1 MSETVDQTKSYLDL
15 ASQTYGVL
23 TEAAAKANHRYLDTL
38 KSAYEILSRP
48 YTSTAF
54 EATYR
59 ENLDRA
65 GQLVE
70 LSIASAQKSG
80 TEGAEIAETLAKHA
94 SQWQETFVETTR
106 GLIHASLSN
115 LAYVK
120 DSADQTFAGFAKRVE
135 ELQKKPATVS
145 SN

>member
-1 MSETVDQTKSYLDL
+1 MSESKDQTQSYLDL
-15 ASQTYGVL
+15 ASQTYGIM
-23 TEAAAKANHRYLDTL
+23 TEAAAKTNYRTLETL
-38 KSAYEILSRP
+38 KSVYEIVSRP

-54 EATYR
+54 EAVYR

-70 LSIASAQKSG
+70 LGVAAAQKSG
-80 TEGAEIAETLAKHA
+80 TEAAGIAELIANQA

-106 GLIHASLSN
+106 GMFRTTLSN

-120 DSADQTFAGFAKRVE
+120 DSADQTFAGFSKRVE
-135 ELQKKPATVS
+135 EMQKHPASV
-145 SN
+145 N